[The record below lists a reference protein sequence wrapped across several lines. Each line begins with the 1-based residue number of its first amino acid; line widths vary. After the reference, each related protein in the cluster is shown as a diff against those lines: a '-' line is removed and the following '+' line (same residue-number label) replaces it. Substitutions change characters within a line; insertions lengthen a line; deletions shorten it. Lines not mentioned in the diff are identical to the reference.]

1 MAELPRTRRADL
13 LFDVPSQTPIRA
25 LSTSQVRRVGLDA
38 ASDYQKTLAQT
49 NVNVQ
54 KMLAPIVQNYAE
66 TSAYEYVANRPL
78 TKEQIQ
84 KAKTG
89 DVTEIKGSPL
99 TVRGQ
104 VINKL
109 RALEV
114 ANRLTIEVEKNLLGL
129 LPDIENGVLST
140 DETEIKIQEILD
152 GASGSVKQLDPEVN
166 LRLRANLARTGN
178 NILTKAY
185 DAQIKKNQQL
195 SIASANTALDS
206 LSLKILNIFSNI
218 SNYPKMSPGE
228 DGQIVE
234 TLDQAIAAEVE
245 NTVSILSTLPLPPS
259 LAASMFKSVSTRKD
273 AAIEDGFKAFLTNPE
288 YLEKNGGY
296 YQILTKLSQNIIPGL
311 GGDGNQ
317 DISLGILYNTI
328 PSRHAAIESHVYQA
342 NNRQIN
348 YLKRIEEENK
358 EKNEIKKNELV
369 LIANNLIE
377 EGSPES
383 LEQLVDVK
391 QQLFDMGVPQQEIS
405 SLINPS
411 PFLSSLTVSN
421 IMNEIDDGLIVN
433 NTQLFERIKSAGGS
447 GADRLKL
454 MPYVKTARNQKIK
467 ELRRLAG
474 IVETPLNEYQAKLS
488 NQAKFALDAA
498 YVKALAEAAESN
510 TEIDELEFLK
520 DFNETKLP
528 TLKEINTRE
537 EFIKQ
542 IQPKFQSLQKN
553 KNFKEAYKEI
563 VTKSIETITRP
574 NPMIIPID
582 IETDMRV
589 IDVLELM
596 ENEQGNLFFTE
607 EEIQIMRNYFA
618 LQANRR

>member
-1 MAELPRTRRADL
+1 M
-13 LFDVPSQTPIRA
+13 
-25 LSTSQVRRVGLDA
+25 
-38 ASDYQKTLAQT
+38 
-49 NVNVQ
+49 
-54 KMLAPIVQNYAE
+54 
-66 TSAYEYVANRPL
+66 
-78 TKEQIQ
+78 
-84 KAKTG
+84 
-89 DVTEIKGSPL
+89 
-99 TVRGQ
+99 
-104 VINKL
+104 
-109 RALEV
+109 
-114 ANRLTIEVEKNLLGL
+114 
-129 LPDIENGVLST
+129 
-140 DETEIKIQEILD
+140 
-152 GASGSVKQLDPEVN
+152 
-166 LRLRANLARTGN
+166 
-178 NILTKAY
+178 
-185 DAQIKKNQQL
+185 
-195 SIASANTALDS
+195 
-206 LSLKILNIFSNI
+206 
-218 SNYPKMSPGE
+218 
-228 DGQIVE
+228 
-234 TLDQAIAAEVE
+234 
-245 NTVSILSTLPLPPS
+245 
-259 LAASMFKSVSTRKD
+259 
-273 AAIEDGFKAFLTNPE
+273 
-288 YLEKNGGY
+288 
-296 YQILTKLSQNIIPGL
+296 
-311 GGDGNQ
+311 
-317 DISLGILYNTI
+317 
-328 PSRHAAIESHVYQA
+328 
-342 NNRQIN
+342 
-348 YLKRIEEENK
+348 
-358 EKNEIKKNELV
+358 
-369 LIANNLIE
+369 
-377 EGSPES
+377 
-383 LEQLVDVK
+383 
-391 QQLFDMGVPQQEIS
+391 
-405 SLINPS
+405 
-411 PFLSSLTVSN
+411 
-421 IMNEIDDGLIVN
+421 
-433 NTQLFERIKSAGGS
+433 FERIKSAGGS